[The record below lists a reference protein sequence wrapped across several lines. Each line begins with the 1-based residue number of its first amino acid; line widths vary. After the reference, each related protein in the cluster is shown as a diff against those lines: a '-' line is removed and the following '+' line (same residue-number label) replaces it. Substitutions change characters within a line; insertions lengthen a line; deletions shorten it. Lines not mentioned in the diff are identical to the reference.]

1 LLRAEFRRDRQ
12 ALGRPDLVAVRHRE
26 PAVLAGALVIA
37 IVAKRSISSVMLDW
51 VRRRR
56 SESISVRP
64 SSSFSSSE
72 ST

>member
-37 IVAKRSISSVMLDW
+37 IVAKREPAPPWQTLSKC
-51 VRRRR
+51 
-56 SESISVRP
+56 
-64 SSSFSSSE
+64 
-72 ST
+72 